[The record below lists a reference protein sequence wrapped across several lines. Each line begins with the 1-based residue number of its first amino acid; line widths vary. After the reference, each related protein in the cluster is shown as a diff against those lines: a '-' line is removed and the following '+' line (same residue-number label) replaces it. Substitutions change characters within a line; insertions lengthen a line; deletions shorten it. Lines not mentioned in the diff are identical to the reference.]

1 MVKISKENC
10 SILSAIVLIVIF
22 CLITTVHAQ
31 VKSVDQPS
39 NFQKFNPLTAN
50 VEDVLPPMS
59 VLLDSAVVHS
69 AQVNYEGLHAMRN
82 YYEIVRARQSWTQY
96 LGFNLDGGW
105 GRWLTDDWNKIN
117 AQTVNITSGLSKSYR
132 WNYDAQLWVR
142 YPLSAYITRPNEI
155 KFSKKEMEMSL
166 ALRDQRAR
174 EARLDVIR
182 YYNAMLQAQSKL
194 KISNEYQGYT
204 MVQMKMA
211 DLQFLNKE
219 IEVAEYAR
227 LKEIQTRGAY
237 DFEQFKAEFSMNY
250 QLLEETTG
258 IKFNLINEL
267 K

>member
-1 MVKISKENC
+1 MIKIKKKFYCIFSPVLLII
-10 SILSAIVLIVIF
+10 ILCLTTSAY
-22 CLITTVHAQ
+22 AQ
-31 VKSVDQPS
+31 VRSIDQS
-39 NFQKFNPLTAN
+39 GKLQKFNPLTAN

-82 YYEIVRARQSWTQY
+82 YYEIVRARQAWTQY
-96 LGFNLDGGW
+96 FGFNLDGGW
-105 GRWLTDDWNKIN
+105 GRWLTDYWNKIN

-132 WNYDAQLWVR
+132 WNYDAQFWVR
-142 YPLSAYITRPNEI
+142 YPLSAYIIRPNEI

-182 YYNAMLQAQSKL
+182 YYNAMKQAQSKL
-194 KISNEYQGYT
+194 KISIEYQDYT
-204 MVQMKMA
+204 MIQMKMA

-237 DFEQFKAEFSMNY
+237 DLEQFKAEFSMNY

>member
-1 MVKISKENC
+1 MIKFKKKFNC
-10 SILSAIVLIVIF
+10 IFSLVLLIIILCF
-22 CLITTVHAQ
+22 TTTVNAQ
-31 VKSVDQPS
+31 IRSIDQS
-39 NFQKFNPLTAN
+39 GKLQKFNPLTAN
-50 VEDVLPPMS
+50 VEDVLPPLS

-142 YPLSAYITRPNEI
+142 YPLSAYVTRPNEI

-166 ALRDQRAR
+166 SLRDQRAR

-194 KISNEYQGYT
+194 KISNDYQGYT
-204 MVQMKMA
+204 MVQMTMA
-211 DLQFLNKE
+211 DRQFLNKE

-237 DFEQFKAEFSMNY
+237 DFEQFKSEFSMNY